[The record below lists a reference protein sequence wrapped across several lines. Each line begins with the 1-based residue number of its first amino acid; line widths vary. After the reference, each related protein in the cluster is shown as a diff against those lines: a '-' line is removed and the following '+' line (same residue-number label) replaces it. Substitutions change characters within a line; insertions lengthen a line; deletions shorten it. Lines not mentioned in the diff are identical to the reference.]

1 MSTEQAAASPAAPD
15 PGARVAAPEAESHG
29 SRRLGV
35 ALIVISLAQLMLV
48 LDELIVNTALPHVQ
62 RALHFSGTSLE
73 WVVTGYAVTF
83 GGLLL
88 LGGRAG
94 DIFGRRRMFISGI
107 VVFSLSS
114 LFGGLATSEAWLIAA
129 RALQGIGAA
138 MAAPAALS
146 LIAVTFPEGK
156 HRTRA
161 LSVYA
166 AMTGM
171 GGAIGLVAG
180 GLLTTYATWRWVFFV
195 NVVIGVPLVI
205 ATRYAIPE
213 TRRHPRRFDL
223 PGTVTGSIGFALLV
237 YGLSHGATGPDGVSH
252 WGDPATVVALVG
264 AAASLIAFFVIEART
279 KEPLLPLRI
288 LRDRNRIGVYAMLLF
303 LAAAFFG
310 MFFFVTLF
318 LQTVWGYSA
327 IRAGAAYLPFIGTF
341 IVVSG
346 ICSQIVPRIG
356 VRIPMTIG
364 APAAAGALYWL
375 SQVGVHSHYVTG
387 VMLPFIA
394 FALAAGL
401 IFVPLTIT
409 LVAGISDEDSGVA
422 SSMFNAGQQ
431 VGGAIG
437 LATIGTVAWSDFNHH
452 VRASLGHL
460 SAPAVHAATHAI
472 SPGSPI
478 YDHALSSGLTRGL
491 TLGAAGAAVA
501 FVVALV
507 TIRVRREE
515 LPSGMV
521 VL

>member
-1 MSTEQAAASPAAPD
+1 
-15 PGARVAAPEAESHG
+15 VAPEEREAG
-29 SRRLGV
+29 SRRLGL

-94 DIFGRRRMFISGI
+94 DIFGRRRMFTSGI
-107 VVFSLSS
+107 LVFSLAS
-114 LFGGLATSEAWLIAA
+114 LLGGLATSEGWLIGA
-129 RALQGIGAA
+129 RALQGVGAA

-146 LIAVTFPEGK
+146 LITVTFPEGK
-156 HRTRA
+156 QRTRA

-171 GGAIGLVAG
+171 GGAIGLIAG

-195 NVVIGVPLVI
+195 NVVIGLPLVL
-205 ATRYAIPE
+205 ATRVAIPE
-213 TRRHPRRFDL
+213 TRRHARRFDL
-223 PGTVTGSIGFALLV
+223 PGTITGSLGFALIV

-252 WGDPATVVALVG
+252 WGDSATV
-264 AAASLIAFFVIEART
+264 ASLGGAVASLVSFFVIEVRT
-279 KEPLLPLRI
+279 AEPLLPLRI
-288 LRDRNRIGVYAMLLF
+288 LRDRNRIGVYVMLLF

-327 IRAGAAYLPFIGTF
+327 IRAGSAYLPFIGTF
-341 IVVSG
+341 IIVSG

-364 APAAAGALYWL
+364 APAAAAALYWL
-375 SQVGVHSHYVTG
+375 SRVGVHSHYATG

-394 FALAAGL
+394 FAFAAGL
-401 IFVPLTIT
+401 IFVPLTMT
-409 LVAGISDEDSGVA
+409 LVAGVSDEDSGVA

-431 VGGAIG
+431 IGGAVG
-437 LATIGTVAWSDFNHH
+437 LATIGTVAWSVFGHH
-452 VRASLGHL
+452 VKTSLSHL
-460 SAPAVHAATHAI
+460 PVPAAHVAHAV
-472 SPGSPI
+472 SPGSQI
-478 YDHALSSGLTRGL
+478 YDHALSSGLMRGL
-491 TLGAAGAAVA
+491 TLGAGGAVLA

-507 TIRVRREE
+507 AIRVRRED
-515 LPSGMV
+515 LPKGMV
-521 VL
+521 VV